1 MDLPLNPMGH
11 NEVEVLIGMD
21 NAQLLKPLEVRNGK
35 GVSEPYAVRTYL
47 GWVVQGP
54 SGRETHEVYAH
65 LVTLERQVENLWR
78 LEAEDDRRGMSVEDE
93 KVIRLWD
100 SEVRYEDGHYS
111 LPIPWRD
118 GRPDFPN
125 NEYMAKCRLADGLT
139 RRLTKEGIT
148 GKYTE
153 GIETMLNRGYAEPV
167 PDNELR
173 LSDGSVW
180 YLPHHVVT
188 SAAKPGKVR
197 VVFDCAASQGGISLN
212 NQCYQGPDLN
222 NKLIDVLLR
231 FRLYKYAIM
240 ADVEA
245 MYLQVKIPPKD
256 RNALRFLWD
265 VNGQTRHFRMTS
277 HLFGGVWCASSSTYA
292 LRRTVDD
299 AGASRLVEDT
309 VKRGFYVDDMLK
321 SVHDVGDV
329 SDVMHGTKQVL
340 SYGGFNLTKVVINDL
355 GSIYPSTHVAST
367 SQVVRSKA
375 QFAGG

>member
-1 MDLPLNPMGH
+1 M
-11 NEVEVLIGMD
+11 
-21 NAQLLKPLEVRNGK
+21 
-35 GVSEPYAVRTYL
+35 
-47 GWVVQGP
+47 
-54 SGRETHEVYAH
+54 
-65 LVTLERQVENLWR
+65 
-78 LEAEDDRRGMSVEDE
+78 
-93 KVIRLWD
+93 
-100 SEVRYEDGHYS
+100 
-111 LPIPWRD
+111 
-118 GRPDFPN
+118 
-125 NEYMAKCRLADGLT
+125 
-139 RRLTKEGIT
+139 
-148 GKYTE
+148 
-153 GIETMLNRGYAEPV
+153 
-167 PDNELR
+167 
-173 LSDGSVW
+173 
-180 YLPHHVVT
+180 
-188 SAAKPGKVR
+188 
-197 VVFDCAASQGGISLN
+197 FDCAASQGGISLN

-340 SYGGFNLTKVVINDL
+340 SYGGFNLTKVVINDSELLEEVKLEDRAAEVRGITPEMLSRAL
-355 GSIYPSTHVAST
+355 GMKWDVKEDIFFYVNKPMANSAGVTRRSILSRVLSMYDPIGLISPIILRGRRIFQDTTRLKLKWDVG
-367 SQVVRSKA
+367 SKA
-375 QFAGG
+375 HFAGG